1 MIEILHYAMPP
12 VVGGVIGYF
21 TNDLAIKMLFRPR
34 EPLFLFGR
42 QLPMTPGMI
51 PKNKSR
57 LAAGIAAM
65 VSRKLMSA
73 EVLAGALLSDSMMER
88 VRQKVHGVIASYQAD
103 DRALRDALAS
113 LLGADAV
120 RQAEAAALGSIDAK
134 VAEKMTDPALA
145 GVISQKIM
153 EAVAERLSSN
163 PLLSLGASIFSGAI
177 ESMVSEMVSKML
189 REKGVTMV
197 SQMIHAEEE
206 KLLSRPVS
214 QLLGGREQ
222 LLGRLEDGAVDAYR
236 RVVTQ
241 KLPEL
246 LETIDVSKI
255 VERRIMGMDTMEMER
270 MILDICERELR
281 AVVWI
286 GALLGAVIGGVNILF

>member
-113 LLGADAV
+113 LLGAEAV

>member
-113 LLGADAV
+113 LLGAEAV
-120 RQAEAAALGSIDAK
+120 RQAESAALDAIDAK

-145 GVISQKIM
+145 GTISQKIM

-163 PLLSLGASIFSGAI
+163 PLLSLGASLFSGAI

>member
-73 EVLAGALLSDSMMER
+73 EVLAGALLSDSMIER
-88 VRQKVHGVIASYQAD
+88 VRQKVHGVIASCQAD
-103 DRALRDALAS
+103 GRALRDALAS

-145 GVISQKIM
+145 GTISQKIM

-163 PLLSLGASIFSGAI
+163 PLLSLGASLFSGAI

>member
-1 MIEILHYAMPP
+1 MIEILHYAVPP

-34 EPLFLFGR
+34 KPLFLFGW

-51 PKNKSR
+51 PKNKAR

-65 VSRKLMSA
+65 VSRKLMSVD
-73 EVLAGALLSDSMMER
+73 VLAGALLSDSMVER
-88 VRQKVHGVIASYQAD
+88 VRQKVHGLIASYQAD
-103 DRALRDALAS
+103 DRPLREALAS
-113 LLGADAV
+113 LLGAEAV
-120 RQAEAAALGSIDAK
+120 RRAESEALGAIDAK
-134 VAEKMTDPALA
+134 VAEKMTDPDLA
-145 GVISQKIM
+145 ATISQKIM
-153 EAVAERLSSN
+153 EAVMERLSSN
-163 PLLSLGASIFSGAI
+163 PLLSLGASIFSGSI

-189 REKGVTMV
+189 REKGVPMV

-214 QLLGGREQ
+214 QLLKGRQ
-222 LLGRLEDGAVDAYR
+222 RMLESIEKGAVEAYR

-246 LETIDVSKI
+246 LEAIDVSKI
-255 VERRIMGMDTMEMER
+255 VEQRVMGMDTVEMER

-286 GALLGAVIGGVNILF
+286 GALLGTVIGGVNILF

>member
-1 MIEILHYAMPP
+1 MIEILHYVVPP

-34 EPLFLFGR
+34 KPLFLFGR

-73 EVLAGALLSDSMMER
+73 EVLSGALLSDSMMER

-103 DRALRDALAS
+103 DRSLREALAS
-113 LLGADAV
+113 LLGAEAV
-120 RQAEAAALGSIDAK
+120 RQAESAALDAIDAK
-134 VAEKMTDPALA
+134 VAEKMTAPALA
-145 GVISQKIM
+145 GTISQKIM

-163 PLLSLGASIFSGAI
+163 PLLSLGASLFSGAI

-189 REKGVTMV
+189 REKGVAMV

-214 QLLGGREQ
+214 QLLKGREP
-222 LLGRLEDGAVDAYR
+222 LLGRLEDGAVEAYR

-255 VERRIMGMDTMEMER
+255 VEQRIMGMDTMEMER

-286 GALLGAVIGGVNILF
+286 GALLGAVIGVVNIFF

>member
-1 MIEILHYAMPP
+1 
-12 VVGGVIGYF
+12 
-21 TNDLAIKMLFRPR
+21 
-34 EPLFLFGR
+34 
-42 QLPMTPGMI
+42 MTPGMI

-73 EVLAGALLSDSMMER
+73 EVLSGALLSDSMMER

-103 DRALRDALAS
+103 DRSLREALAS
-113 LLGADAV
+113 LLGAAAV
-120 RQAEAAALGSIDAK
+120 RQAESAALDAIDAK

-145 GVISQKIM
+145 GTISQKIM

-163 PLLSLGASIFSGAI
+163 PLLSLGASLFSGAI

-189 REKGVTMV
+189 REKGVAMV

-214 QLLGGREQ
+214 QLLKGREP
-222 LLGRLEDGAVDAYR
+222 LLGRLEDGAVEAYR

-255 VERRIMGMDTMEMER
+255 VEQRIMGMDTMEMER

-286 GALLGAVIGGVNILF
+286 GALLGAVIGVVNIFF

>member
-34 EPLFLFGR
+34 KPLFLFGR

-73 EVLAGALLSDSMMER
+73 EVLSGALLSDSMMGR

-120 RQAEAAALGSIDAK
+120 RQAESAALDAIDAK

-163 PLLSLGASIFSGAI
+163 PLLSLGASLFSGAI

-214 QLLGGREQ
+214 QLLRGREQ

-246 LETIDVSKI
+246 LETIDVCKI
-255 VERRIMGMDTMEMER
+255 VEQRIMGMDTMEMER

>member
-103 DRALRDALAS
+103 GRALRDALAS

>member
-1 MIEILHYAMPP
+1 MIEILHYAVPP

-34 EPLFLFGR
+34 KPLFLFGW

-51 PKNKSR
+51 PKNKAR

-65 VSRKLMSA
+65 VSRKLMSVD
-73 EVLAGALLSDSMMER
+73 VLAGALLSDSMVER
-88 VRQKVHGVIASYQAD
+88 VRQKVHGLIASYQAD
-103 DRALRDALAS
+103 DRPLREALAS
-113 LLGADAV
+113 LLGAEAV
-120 RQAEAAALGSIDAK
+120 RRAESEALGAIDAK

-145 GVISQKIM
+145 ATISQKIM
-153 EAVAERLSSN
+153 EAVMERLSSN
-163 PLLSLGASIFSGAI
+163 PLLSLGASIFSGSI

-189 REKGVTMV
+189 REKGVPMV

-214 QLLGGREQ
+214 QLLKGRQ
-222 LLGRLEDGAVDAYR
+222 RMLESIEKGAVEAYR

-246 LETIDVSKI
+246 LEAIDVSKI
-255 VERRIMGMDTMEMER
+255 VEQRVMGMDTVEMER

-286 GALLGAVIGGVNILF
+286 GALLGTVIGGVNILF

>member
-145 GVISQKIM
+145 GTISQKIM

>member
-34 EPLFLFGR
+34 KPLFLFGR

-51 PKNKSR
+51 PKNKPR

-73 EVLAGALLSDSMMER
+73 EVLSGALLSDSMMER

-103 DRALRDALAS
+103 GRALRDALAS

>member
-73 EVLAGALLSDSMMER
+73 EVLAGALLSDSMIER

-145 GVISQKIM
+145 GTISQKIM

-163 PLLSLGASIFSGAI
+163 PLLSLGASLFSGAI

>member
-12 VVGGVIGYF
+12 VVGGIIGYF

-73 EVLAGALLSDSMMER
+73 EVLAGALLSDSMIER

-113 LLGADAV
+113 LLGAEAV
-120 RQAEAAALGSIDAK
+120 RQAESAALDAIDAK

-145 GVISQKIM
+145 GTISQKIM

-163 PLLSLGASIFSGAI
+163 PLLSLGASLFSGAI

>member
-73 EVLAGALLSDSMMER
+73 EVLAGALLSDSMIER

-103 DRALRDALAS
+103 GRALRDALAS

>member
-1 MIEILHYAMPP
+1 MIEILHYAVPP

-34 EPLFLFGR
+34 KPLFLFGW

-51 PKNKSR
+51 PKNKAR

-65 VSRKLMSA
+65 VSRKLMSVD
-73 EVLAGALLSDSMMER
+73 VLAGALLSDSMVER
-88 VRQKVHGVIASYQAD
+88 VRQKVHGLIASFQAD
-103 DRALRDALAS
+103 DRPLREALAS
-113 LLGADAV
+113 LLGAEAV
-120 RQAEAAALGSIDAK
+120 RRAESEALGAIDAK

-145 GVISQKIM
+145 ATISQKIM
-153 EAVAERLSSN
+153 EAVMERLSSN
-163 PLLSLGASIFSGAI
+163 PLLSLGASIFSGSI

-189 REKGVTMV
+189 REKGVPMV

-214 QLLGGREQ
+214 QLLKGRE
-222 LLGRLEDGAVDAYR
+222 RMLESIEKGAVEAYR

-246 LETIDVSKI
+246 LEAIDVSKI
-255 VERRIMGMDTMEMER
+255 VEQRVMGMDTVEMER

-286 GALLGAVIGGVNILF
+286 GALLGTVIGGVNILF

>member
-73 EVLAGALLSDSMMER
+73 EVLAGALLSDSMIER

>member
-1 MIEILHYAMPP
+1 MPP

-113 LLGADAV
+113 LLGAEAV
-120 RQAEAAALGSIDAK
+120 RQAESAALDAIDAK

-145 GVISQKIM
+145 GTISQKIM

-163 PLLSLGASIFSGAI
+163 PLLSLGASLFSGAI

>member
-1 MIEILHYAMPP
+1 MIEILHYAVPP
-12 VVGGVIGYF
+12 IVGGVIGYF

-34 EPLFLFGR
+34 KPLFLFGW

-51 PKNKSR
+51 PKNKAR

-65 VSRKLMSA
+65 VSRKLMSVD
-73 EVLAGALLSDSMMER
+73 VLAGALLSDSMVER
-88 VRQKVHGVIASYQAD
+88 VRQKVHGLIASYQAD
-103 DRALRDALAS
+103 DRPLREALAS
-113 LLGADAV
+113 LLGAEAV
-120 RQAEAAALGSIDAK
+120 RRAESEALGAIDAK

-145 GVISQKIM
+145 ATISQKIM
-153 EAVAERLSSN
+153 EAVMERLSSN
-163 PLLSLGASIFSGAI
+163 PLLSLGASIFSGSI

-189 REKGVTMV
+189 REKGVPMV

-214 QLLGGREQ
+214 QLLKGRQ
-222 LLGRLEDGAVDAYR
+222 RMLESIEKGAVEAYR

-246 LETIDVSKI
+246 LEAIDVSKI
-255 VERRIMGMDTMEMER
+255 VEQRVMGMDTVEMER

-286 GALLGAVIGGVNILF
+286 GALLGTVIGGVNILF